1 MEFKNDD
8 EKNYLIWDNNIENS
22 FGLQFSE
29 KLKNI
34 FSDDYKK
41 NKLQIKN
48 YSNINDICK
57 NNNNWI
63 EEERLILIME
73 NEKNQLNNENNINDL
88 KEDSDMHKSIYINIF
103 ENSNINSKIKILFSS
118 YFLVKGGL
126 AFQMDILI
134 VLELKDV

>member
-88 KEDSDMHKSIYINIF
+88 IEDSDMHKSIYINIF